1 MRVLIINRLERARS
15 LDTLYEGVAERL
27 DDVTVVKLSKLQID
41 SLPKTLDSMDLSG
54 YDRVLFDIP
63 VRRAAHAL
71 GQLSRIPGLIYYE
84 EDAYQEF
91 MGVSKFHGEFL
102 DFFKALGGA
111 PVIVTGYNIANYL
124 NANGVPAHCIPK
136 AYDDRHLV
144 NFNGHRDID
153 VAFVG
158 RVNNKV
164 YSERKTLL
172 DAMADAVGLQMLRTE
187 TAEEYLALLN
197 RIRCFFSADIGFDEY
212 MAKNFEAMACGC
224 LLIAKR
230 QPSEDERLGF
240 VDMVN
245 VVHYDTADEA
255 IEKYRLLQADP
266 SRLAAIA
273 QAGEELALGRHKLSM
288 RSADFARVISSEYP
302 ERRPVEIKR
311 NGWLSPLRAL
321 LRL

>member
-27 DDVTVVKLSKLQID
+27 EDVTVIKLSKLQID
-41 SLPKTLDSMDLSG
+41 SLPKTLESMDLSG

-71 GQLSRIPGLIYYE
+71 RQLNNIPGLIYYE

-102 DFFKALGGA
+102 NFFRALGGA
-111 PVIVTGYNIANYL
+111 PVIVTGYNVANYL
-124 NANGVPAHCIPK
+124 NANGVPAYCIPK
-136 AYDDRHLV
+136 AYDDRQLV
-144 NFNGHRDID
+144 NFEGERDID
-153 VAFVG
+153 IAFVG

-164 YSERKTLL
+164 YSERKGVL

-187 TAEEYLALLN
+187 TADEYLTLLN

-224 LLIAKR
+224 LLVAKR

-240 VDMVN
+240 IDMVN

-255 IEKYRLLQADP
+255 IEKYRVLQADP
-266 SRLAAIA
+266 SRFAAIA
-273 QAGEELALGRHKLSM
+273 RAGEALALGRHRLSS
-288 RSADFARVISSEYP
+288 RSEDFARVIAAEYP
-302 ERRPVEIKR
+302 ERRLVETR
-311 NGWLSPLRAL
+311 RGGLLSNLRAL
-321 LRL
+321 LRK

>member
-1 MRVLIINRLERARS
+1 MRVLIINRLERARA
-15 LDTLYEGVAERL
+15 LDTLYDGVAERL
-27 DDVTVVKLSKLQID
+27 EDVTVIKLSKLQID
-41 SLPKTLDSMDLSG
+41 NLPKTLESMDFRG

-71 GQLSRIPGLIYYE
+71 RQLNQIPGLIYYE

-102 DFFKALGGA
+102 NFFKALGGA
-111 PVIVTGYNIANYL
+111 PVIVTGYNVASYL

-136 AYDDRHLV
+136 AYDDRHLLD
-144 NFNGHRDID
+144 FNGVRDVDI
-153 VAFVG
+153 AFVG

-164 YSERKTLL
+164 YSERKRVL
-172 DAMADAVGLQMLRTE
+172 DAMAAAVGLQMLRTE
-187 TAEEYLALLN
+187 TADEYLALLN

-230 QPSEDERLGF
+230 QPSEDVRLGF
-240 VDMVN
+240 IDMVN
-245 VVHYDTADEA
+245 VVHYDTAEEA

-266 SRLAAIA
+266 ARLAAIA
-273 QAGEELALGRHKLSM
+273 RAGEELAVAGHRLSM
-288 RSADFARVISSEYP
+288 RSADFAQVIADEYP
-302 ERRPVEIKR
+302 ERCLVQVKR
-311 NGWLSPLRAL
+311 KGWLASLRTL
-321 LRL
+321 LRR

>member
-15 LDTLYEGVAERL
+15 LDTLYEGVAEHL
-27 DDVTVVKLSKLQID
+27 DDVTVVKLSKLQIEN
-41 SLPKTLDSMDLSG
+41 LPGTLETMDLSG
-54 YDRVLFDIP
+54 YDRVLVDIP

-71 GQLSRIPGLIYYE
+71 KQFNRIPGLIYYE

-91 MGVSKFHGEFL
+91 MGASKFHGEFL
-102 DFFKALGGA
+102 NFFRALGGA

-124 NANGVPAHCIPK
+124 KANGITAHCIPK
-136 AYDDRHLV
+136 AYDDRHLS
-144 NFNGHRDID
+144 NLNSPRDIPL
-153 VAFVG
+153 AFVG
-158 RVNNKV
+158 RINNKV

-172 DAMADAVGLQMLRTE
+172 DAMASAVDLQTLRTE

-240 VDMVN
+240 IDMVN

-266 SRLAAIA
+266 LRLEAIA
-273 QAGEELALGRHKLSM
+273 RAGEELALGRHRLSM
-288 RSADFARVISSEYP
+288 RSADFAGVICDDYP
-302 ERRPVEIKR
+302 QRRPTEVKR
-311 NGWLSPLRAL
+311 AGWLAPLRAL
-321 LRL
+321 LRR

>member
-15 LDTLYEGVAERL
+15 LDTLYDGVAERL
-27 DDVTVVKLSKLQID
+27 GNVTVKKLSKQQID
-41 SLPKTLDSMDLSG
+41 NLPKTLDSMDFSG

-71 GQLSRIPGLIYYE
+71 KQLTRIPGLIYYE

-102 DFFKALGGA
+102 KFFKSLGGA
-111 PVIVTGYNIANYL
+111 PVIVTGYNVANYL
-124 NANGVPAHCIPK
+124 NANGVSAYCVPK

-144 NFNGHRDID
+144 DLEGLRDIEL
-153 VAFVG
+153 AFVG
-158 RVNNKV
+158 RINNKV
-164 YSERKTLL
+164 YSERKNLL
-172 DAMADAVGLQMLRTE
+172 DKMAGVAGLQTLRTD

-230 QPSEDERLGF
+230 QPTEDERLGF
-240 VDMVN
+240 IDMVN

-255 IEKYRLLQADP
+255 IEKYKMLCAEP
-266 SRLAAIA
+266 IRLAAIA
-273 QAGEELALGRHKLSM
+273 RAGRELAVERHRLSM
-288 RSADFARVISSEYP
+288 RSEDFAQVIAAEYP
-302 ERRPVEIKR
+302 ERSVEDVKR
-311 NGWLSPLRAL
+311 GGWLSPLRVL
-321 LRL
+321 FGK